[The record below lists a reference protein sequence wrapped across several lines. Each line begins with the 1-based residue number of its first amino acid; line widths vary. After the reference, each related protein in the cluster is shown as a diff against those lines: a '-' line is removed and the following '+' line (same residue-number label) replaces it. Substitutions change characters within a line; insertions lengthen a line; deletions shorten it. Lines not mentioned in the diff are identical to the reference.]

1 MLTSIASDIEA
12 IKASCAVVLTLR
24 ALSVD
29 VSAALA
35 AGDDRDIVRL
45 TTRLERAEEAA
56 ELADPSRSVRWCKTY
71 LEVGVL
77 ASALRESLGKI
88 ME

>member
-1 MLTSIASDIEA
+1 MLKSIASDIAA
-12 IKASCAVVLTLR
+12 IKASCAIVLTLR
-24 ALSVD
+24 ALSID

-45 TTRLERAEEAA
+45 TTRLERAEEEA
-56 ELADPSRSVRWCKTY
+56 ELADHSVRWCKTY
-71 LEVGVL
+71 LEVGL
-77 ASALRESLGKI
+77 LTAALHESLAEI